1 MPQTYFTA
9 DTHFGHTN
17 VIRFCN
23 RPFTDA
29 EEMDETLIANWNAV
43 VGPKDDVFHLGD
55 FAVRCDPKKMANI
68 FRRLNGRKHLIIGN
82 HDSGATIA
90 LPWSSQPAHYR
101 EISVEKQRIIL
112 LHYGM
117 RVWNGM
123 RYGALQFFGHSHGR
137 LPGCRASLDVGVDS
151 WGYTPVT
158 LAAIRERLALF
169 EPANPE
175 VDPAGPGGALGAPS
189 PRALEEWPS
198 EDWLLELHE
207 AWSGLCSGHLGIEEA
222 VRQAGLT
229 SVEELAAAA
238 ERAGLPPRDRF
249 GSILDKNRGQ

>member
-23 RPFTDA
+23 RPFADA
-29 EEMDETLIANWNAV
+29 EEMDAAMIANWNAV

-90 LPWSSQPAHYR
+90 LPWSSQAAHYR
-101 EISVEKQRIIL
+101 EISVEGQRVIL
-112 LHYGM
+112 FHYGQ

-158 LAAIRERLALF
+158 LAAIRERLALL
-169 EPANPE
+169 EPFDPE
-175 VDPAGPGGALGAPS
+175 VDPVGPGGALGVPL
-189 PRALEEWPS
+189 PRPPVEQPS
-198 EDWLLELHE
+198 EEWLLELHE
-207 AWSGLCSGHLGIEEA
+207 AWNGLASGQLGADEA
-222 VRQAGLT
+222 VRQAGVT
-229 SVEELAAAA
+229 SVEELTAAA
-238 ERAGLPPRDRF
+238 ERAGLPPSDRVD
-249 GSILDKNRGQ
+249 SILDEIRGR